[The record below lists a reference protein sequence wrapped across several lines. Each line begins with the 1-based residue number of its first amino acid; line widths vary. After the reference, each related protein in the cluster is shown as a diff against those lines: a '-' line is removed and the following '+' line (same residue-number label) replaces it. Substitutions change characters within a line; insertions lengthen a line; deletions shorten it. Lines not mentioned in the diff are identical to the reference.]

1 MPATI
6 LVIEDDHDLRNEIL
20 DFLHRRMISVR
31 ACESIAQ
38 AEEAI
43 LQMKPDIVLS
53 DICLPDGDGAS
64 FCMKHAGKHPQAK
77 WLLMSGN
84 QELVRQGNRLKNV
97 AEAPPFAVL
106 DKPVPLR
113 FLHTY
118 IQSATNKN

>member
-1 MPATI
+1 MAATI
-6 LVIEDDHDLRNEIL
+6 LVIEDDHDLRGEIL
-20 DFLHRRMISVR
+20 DFLKRRMIAVR
-31 ACESIAQ
+31 ACETIAEAEQ
-38 AEEAI
+38 AIVE
-43 LQMKPDIVLS
+43 MKPDVVLS

-64 FCMKHAGKHPQAK
+64 FCMKHAGKFPDAK

-113 FLHTY
+113 FLHSY
-118 IQSATNKN
+118 IKTAADK

>member
-1 MPATI
+1 MATI
-6 LVIEDDHDLRNEIL
+6 LVIEDDHDLRHEIL
-20 DFLHRRMISVR
+20 DFLKRRQIAVR
-31 ACESIAQ
+31 ACENI
-38 AEEAI
+38 EEAEQAI
-43 LQMKPDIVLS
+43 VEMKPDVVLS

-64 FCMKHAGKHPQAK
+64 FCMKHAGKFPDAK

-84 QELVRQGNRLKNV
+84 QELVRQGNRLKSV

-118 IQSATNKN
+118 IRAAADKG

>member
-1 MPATI
+1 MATI
-6 LVIEDDHDLRNEIL
+6 LVIEDDNDLRGEIL
-20 DFLHRRMISVR
+20 DFLKRRQIAVR
-31 ACESIAQ
+31 ACENIQEAEQ
-38 AEEAI
+38 AITE
-43 LQMKPDIVLS
+43 MKPDVVLS

-64 FCMKHAGKHPQAK
+64 FCMKHAGKFPDAK

-118 IQSATNKN
+118 IKSAADKQ